1 MVKTVSLSL
10 HYNSDDIYLFVI
22 GRQIAKF
29 KAKDSEIVSYSL
41 CLGNISKDFSIS
53 NATGLY
59 GYVYDFSVDYKA
71 VTNNKVHDIHSCL
84 IKKND
89 IV

>member
-1 MVKTVSLSL
+1 MVKTVCLSL
-10 HYNSDDIYLFVI
+10 HYNSDDIYLFVK
-22 GRQIAKF
+22 GRQIVKF
-29 KAKDSEIVSYSL
+29 KAKDFEIVPYSL
-41 CLGNISKDFSIS
+41 CLGNISKDFNIS

-71 VTNNKVHDIHSCL
+71 ITNNKIHDIQSCL